1 MKATAAGG
9 NNIVTFTIIIIN
21 HLELINIDIKLT
33 IINKISELLTIFKY
47 F

>member
-21 HLELINIDIKLT
+21 HLDITNAIIKLT
-33 IINKISELLTIFKY
+33 IINKISELLTIFK
-47 F
+47 